1 MKTMLLQRKH
11 FSGIWYK
18 TYMVSNEWCK
28 KKKKKTALFVIG
40 LPTFQSAR
48 CHYLWN
54 ADVLS
59 SGDARGNPSWALRNA
74 DFRFVIRHLSKV
86 KRPMRPSV
94 PRPVSGVR
102 VRCKLLGLA
111 NITITRTTTSSY
123 HHLIYCMWA
132 SVKRMLRPPFADLT
146 LIWSSLSMCVQ
157 VFRMLYRSIRCK
169 LHSCVLVNDT
179 YIVDH
184 DLLFMK
190 TKPGKEY
197 WTG

>member
-28 KKKKKTALFVIG
+28 KTALFVIG

-48 CHYLWN
+48 CHYLRN
-54 ADVLS
+54 PDVLS
-59 SGDARGNPSWALRNA
+59 SGDARGNPSCGLRNA
-74 DFRFVIRHLSKV
+74 DFRFVIRRLSKV
-86 KRPMRPSV
+86 KRPSV

-102 VRCKLLGLA
+102 VQCKLLGLA
-111 NITITRTTTSSY
+111 NIRITRTTTSSY
-123 HHLIYCMWA
+123 HHHLIYCMWA

-157 VFRMLYRSIRCK
+157 VFRMSYRSIHCK

-184 DLLFMK
+184 DLFMK
-190 TKPGKEY
+190 AKPGKDL